1 MFKYVM
7 SRIIR
12 SIFSIIVV
20 MGVVMVL
27 IFSLMNRKAIF
38 QTDSNYSKLKDKQK
52 IKYELSK

>member
-1 MFKYVM
+1 MFKYIM

-38 QTDSNYSKLKDKQK
+38 QTDPNYSKLKDNQK